1 MPMNTILE
9 KLKKKYPALTE
20 EPLMDELGAELSPEE
35 DLGPAPDEHMDE
47 EEDLS
52 SEMDNPEEPESE
64 EAQDEDMGFL
74 SKAPA
79 KRKLKR

>member
-1 MPMNTILE
+1 MNTILE

-35 DLGPAPDEHMDE
+35 DLSPSPDEAEDLEPSSEDLDME
-47 EEDLS
+47 MSSSEED
-52 SEMDNPEEPESE
+52 E
-64 EAQDEDMGFL
+64 EDMGFL